1 MENKKCI
8 TKDFGKN
15 SKGDKA
21 TLYTFKNKNGMTMTV
36 SDFGATLQS
45 VLVPDKDN
53 KPRDVVLGYDKAIDY
68 EGPGGTFFGS
78 TVGRSANR
86 IGHAQFELNGKIYHL
101 DQNKGVHNLHSG
113 LDFYSFRVW
122 KVDEIGENTIRFS
135 LHSPDGDQGYPG
147 ELDIS
152 VTYTLTDENEIKIDY
167 CGIPKADTII
177 NVTNHSYFNLNGH
190 ESGNVLEQYLWL
202 DADAFTGTD
211 EDQIVNGD
219 VISVEG
225 TPMDFRTKK
234 KVGQDI
240 GADYLPLVLGNGYD
254 HNWVLNN
261 KGKFAKIGELSSE
274 ERGITLDV
282 YTDLPGVQI
291 YAGNYIEN
299 EIGKDGV
306 IYGPRQGICFETQY
320 FPNAINIPA
329 FESPV
334 CKANELYRTTTVF
347 QFKSC

>member
-1 MENKKCI
+1 MM
-8 TKDFGKN
+8 
-15 SKGDKA
+15 
-21 TLYTFKNKNGMTMTV
+21 L
-36 SDFGATLQS
+36 
-45 VLVPDKDN
+45 DN
-53 KPRDVVLGYDKAIDY
+53 WIA
-68 EGPGGTFFGS
+68 
-78 TVGRSANR
+78 
-86 IGHAQFELNGKIYHL
+86 LN
-101 DQNKGVHNLHSG
+101 
-113 LDFYSFRVW
+113 
-122 KVDEIGENTIRFS
+122 E
-135 LHSPDGDQGYPG
+135 
-147 ELDIS
+147 
-152 VTYTLTDENEIKIDY
+152 
-167 CGIPKADTII
+167 
-177 NVTNHSYFNLNGH
+177 
-190 ESGNVLEQYLWL
+190 
-202 DADAFTGTD
+202 
-211 EDQIVNGD
+211 NGD

-274 ERGITLDV
+274 ESGITLDV

-329 FESPV
+329 FASPV
-334 CKANELYRTTTVF
+334 CKAGEVYHTETM
-347 QFKSC
+347 FKFKI